1 MNYRHTKVAGKVGVR
16 EIPAANVGNKIGVT
30 ARKRGGIAAVDNGDS
45 GRIRGVSGGGG
56 GSDFKRS
63 VSNDCIV
70 VIGKVE
76 EVLHHEMVTS
86 SSTTAGC
93 FIVD

>member
-16 EIPAANVGNKIGVT
+16 EIPAANVGHKIGVA

-45 GRIRGVSGGGG
+45 GRIGGVSGGGG
-56 GSDFKRS
+56 GFKRS

-86 SSTTAGC
+86 SSTSAGC